1 MIKLTTTGNLATVI
15 INDLGRIEFHHPVTD
30 YPLSDEFT
38 PNEIYESDDLQDA
51 ITNNYILLTDEN
63 DNPINSAEDSI
74 VADIVN
80 DEASGD
86 NVVWSSNK
94 IIDYTNYENADWD
107 VTSVAE
113 MLETVSNH
121 IERLSGTGIHT
132 EGDILTQTGP
142 NEITII
148 AGRGCIT
155 YENFH
160 REINWGAEIINPDV
174 SDGEAT
180 YYIYIDQN
188 ENVIT
193 STIYPDINQNI
204 LLGGYYYNGDVIAG
218 VVNSGRN
225 IYLLLNN
232 LMEYIVRLGYFIYDG
247 NGSLSTYLG
256 NGKRIYSSAC
266 KVQVIVKGINLGEI
280 SSDDVGTKLF
290 SWSRCP
296 ETDMLLNYNFINE
309 GGTLNTYIYND
320 ITSSN
325 SVDLPGDCTFTNG
338 SDSVTT
344 SQDLTGILEI
354 GNVVYFKSDTLV
366 YERSITSINATTIT
380 LSGNYTGTGGTGVGT
395 YNASIKPLASGKY
408 VKHLVLRSTDDK
420 MHIIYGQEEFDTE
433 EDAIGGSL
441 PIYSD
446 SVKNNTLKI
455 AAIVVQKEDT
465 DVSGGILDL
474 RPLPFAQASGGSGSG
489 SGGGVSDHGGLSGL
503 GDDDHIQYLLTNGS
517 REVLDVLS
525 YNSDKIFLDDNNIIS
540 KKYVDDQ
547 ILSHLHTS
555 DDITNFHDSV
565 NSNFNVSQNT
575 DHRNTTTGNP
585 HQLDFSDLNGTLSH
599 DDLTENGVN
608 DHDQIDNHIADDTIH
623 REINDSGSSNVDLWS
638 AEKILNEIDYD
649 NANWDTDSTN
659 SILDR
664 LTTYIEENSG
674 SGRLNP
680 VGIMQT
686 DLNEVTVYAN
696 EGYISYSGVNK
707 KISWPDTLIDTTT
720 GYTEGSYYVYVDLNG
735 VIQTSQ
741 TEPNRTHVIV
751 VGSFYYGNSRVGI
764 AFSCGCVY
772 GDFKSRVMDYMMR
785 NGVFIFDNG
794 GSVSTYGTPQKA
806 VISSACKVQFAALD
820 LQLTSV
826 SSADIGTR
834 FLSFFK
840 SNVDGWEIDYDFIY
854 DKGGYIKTD
863 IYNDLTGGM
872 EITASSNCTFINGS
886 VTVTTAS
893 DLTGEIEEGNY
904 IYLTSD
910 TQTMMG
916 KVESINATTI
926 TLESNYRGTSATGA
940 TTIITAFKIY
950 LQVNGRK
957 VYY

>member
-395 YNASIKPLASGKY
+395 Y
-408 VKHLVLRSTDDK
+408 
-420 MHIIYGQEEFDTE
+420 MH
-433 EDAIGGSL
+433 
-441 PIYSD
+441 
-446 SVKNNTLKI
+446 
-455 AAIVVQKEDT
+455 
-465 DVSGGILDL
+465 
-474 RPLPFAQASGGSGSG
+474 
-489 SGGGVSDHGGLSGL
+489 
-503 GDDDHIQYLLTNGS
+503 
-517 REVLDVLS
+517 
-525 YNSDKIFLDDNNIIS
+525 
-540 KKYVDDQ
+540 
-547 ILSHLHTS
+547 
-555 DDITNFHDSV
+555 
-565 NSNFNVSQNT
+565 
-575 DHRNTTTGNP
+575 
-585 HQLDFSDLNGTLSH
+585 
-599 DDLTENGVN
+599 
-608 DHDQIDNHIADDTIH
+608 
-623 REINDSGSSNVDLWS
+623 
-638 AEKILNEIDYD
+638 
-649 NANWDTDSTN
+649 
-659 SILDR
+659 
-664 LTTYIEENSG
+664 
-674 SGRLNP
+674 RLN
-680 VGIMQT
+680 
-686 DLNEVTVYAN
+686 L
-696 EGYISYSGVNK
+696 
-707 KISWPDTLIDTTT
+707 
-720 GYTEGSYYVYVDLNG
+720 
-735 VIQTSQ
+735 
-741 TEPNRTHVIV
+741 
-751 VGSFYYGNSRVGI
+751 
-764 AFSCGCVY
+764 
-772 GDFKSRVMDYMMR
+772 
-785 NGVFIFDNG
+785 
-794 GSVSTYGTPQKA
+794 
-806 VISSACKVQFAALD
+806 
-820 LQLTSV
+820 
-826 SSADIGTR
+826 
-834 FLSFFK
+834 
-840 SNVDGWEIDYDFIY
+840 
-854 DKGGYIKTD
+854 
-863 IYNDLTGGM
+863 
-872 EITASSNCTFINGS
+872 
-886 VTVTTAS
+886 
-893 DLTGEIEEGNY
+893 
-904 IYLTSD
+904 
-910 TQTMMG
+910 
-916 KVESINATTI
+916 
-926 TLESNYRGTSATGA
+926 
-940 TTIITAFKIY
+940 
-950 LQVNGRK
+950 
-957 VYY
+957 